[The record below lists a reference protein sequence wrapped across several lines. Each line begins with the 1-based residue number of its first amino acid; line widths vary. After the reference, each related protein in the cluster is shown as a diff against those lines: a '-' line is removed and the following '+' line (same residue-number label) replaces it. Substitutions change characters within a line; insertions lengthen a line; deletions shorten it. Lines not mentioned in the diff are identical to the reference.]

1 MPATTARL
9 GLPYP
14 VLGDGADMSQAV
26 QPLAQ
31 ALDPVSGAY
40 MAQISTGTALP
51 NQPVVAGRFFLHTPS
66 STLYVSSGS
75 AWIEIVSGG
84 GAMPIGSLVDYGGT
98 TDPIDASGAQRWAI
112 CDGRVMSQSAYPA
125 LYSVI
130 GNTWDTV
137 DNTAPGAG
145 NFRLPKTGARIAISA
160 GAGTGLTTRSRGAI
174 SGAETIAL
182 PSHTHSGATPDHLHL
197 TTTPDHL
204 HGVGSLYTGGH
215 NHSFGAYT
223 SAPVNGTG
231 SRSTGAYTT
240 VTENHQHYVSGTVDA
255 VGNIGI
261 GGQTGAADRSLA
273 AWSTGADR
281 SLAFTTSGP
290 SAANIDKMPP
300 TIVLGPKIIRIK

>member
-14 VLGDGADMSQAV
+14 VLGDSADISQAV
-26 QPLAQ
+26 QPLAA
-31 ALDPVSGAY
+31 ALDPVSGPY
-40 MAQISTGTALP
+40 MAQISTGTSLP

-66 STLYVSSGS
+66 ATLYVSSGS

-84 GAMPIGSLVDYGGT
+84 GAMPIGSMADYGGT

-112 CDGRVMSQSAYPA
+112 CDGRVMSQSAYPL

-145 NFRLPKTGARIAISA
+145 NFRLPKTGGRIPLPA

-182 PSHTHSGATPDHLHL
+182 PAHTHTGATPDHLHL

-204 HGVGSLYTGGH
+204 HDSSPLYTGNH
-215 NHSFGAYT
+215 NHSVNINT
-223 SAPVNGTG
+223 SAPINDVGSASGTAFTRAG
-231 SRSTGAYTT
+231 GA
-240 VTENHQHYVSGTVDA
+240 HQHNVSGVVSTA
-255 VGNIGI
+255 GNLGVY
-261 GGQTGAADRSLA
+261 GTTGAADRSLA

-281 SLAFTTSGP
+281 SLAFTTSPP
-290 SAANIDKMPP
+290 SAALIDKMPP